1 MRQTREKNGSKKTRL
16 GMKKEVKQKA
26 LPTGWREVRLN
37 NVASVKTGP
46 FGAQLH
52 QHDYVQS
59 NGTPIITVEHLSE
72 RGLIHKNLPLVS
84 DHDKER
90 LNQYLIQEGDIVF
103 SRVGS
108 VDRSTLVSKDEDGWL
123 FSGRLLRVRPKKS
136 DVHSSY
142 LNYFFH
148 AQKFRHHMQSIAVGG
163 TMPSINTSILSNVI
177 IHLPPMNEQKAI
189 ASLLEKWDT
198 AIEKTEALIAA
209 KKKQFKWLLKT
220 LISDQQDNPEW
231 RKVKLGKVIEDIG
244 DGGTPSRKNSDYFG
258 GGIPWVVIDD
268 ITFKIEKTKE
278 TLSKL
283 GLSKSTAKIWP
294 KDSVIVS
301 TGATIGHVGIAKIPM
316 ATKQG
321 ITGIIPKKSITSEY
335 LAYFLLAHTHLLIKY
350 AQGSSFKEIRPETTK
365 KIAFSYPEINLQKDV
380 VSKLNTAQKETDML
394 RSLAEQYR
402 TQKRGLMQ
410 KLLTGEWRRRD
421 ESANG

>member
-1 MRQTREKNGSKKTRL
+1 M
-16 GMKKEVKQKA
+16 KQKT
-26 LPTGWREVRLN
+26 LPKGWREVRLN

-59 NGTPIITVEHLSE
+59 NGTPIITVEHLGE

-123 FSGRLLRVRPKKS
+123 FSGRLLRVRPKKY

-148 AQKFRHHMQSIAVGG
+148 TQKFRHHMQSIAVGG

-177 IHLPPMNEQKAI
+177 IHLPPMNEQKTI
-189 ASLLEKWDT
+189 ASLLKTWDT
-198 AIEKTEALIAA
+198 AIEKTEALIAT
-209 KKKQFKWLLKT
+209 KEKRFKWLLKT
-220 LISDQQDNPEW
+220 LISDQRNNPEW
-231 RKVKLGKVIEDIG
+231 QKMKLDKVAYIAKKKALQRLSNKKLLTVRLHCRGVEINKTSFNPKINPKGRPYFE
-244 DGGTPSRKNSDYFG
+244 RKNGEFLIGRQNFHNGGFG
-258 GGIPWVVIDD
+258 
-268 ITFKIEKTKE
+268 
-278 TLSKL
+278 
-283 GLSKSTAKIWP
+283 
-294 KDSVIVS
+294 IVPLELD
-301 TGATIGHVGIAKIPM
+301 GYIASN
-316 ATKQG
+316 A
-321 ITGIIPKKSITSEY
+321 ITS
-335 LAYFLLAHTHLLIKY
+335 
-350 AQGSSFKEIRPETTK
+350 
-365 KIAFSYPEINLQKDV
+365 INLNPNRVNTDFLFYSFS
-380 VSKLNTAQKETDML
+380 SKNYYQRIGYFMDGTGQKELSDKQIL
-394 RSLAEQYR
+394 QLSLSLPLLSQQKQIAQTLNAVKQEIEVLKQLNDQYR

-410 KLLTGEWRRRD
+410 KLLKGKWRVI
-421 ESANG
+421 NQ

>member
-1 MRQTREKNGSKKTRL
+1 
-16 GMKKEVKQKA
+16 MKRKEVKQKT
-26 LPTGWREVRLN
+26 LPKGWREVRLN

-59 NGTPIITVEHLSE
+59 NGTPIITVEHLGE

-123 FSGRLLRVRPKKS
+123 FSGRLLRVRPKKY

-148 AQKFRHHMQSIAVGG
+148 TQKFRHHMQSIAVGG

-177 IHLPPMNEQKAI
+177 IHLPPMNEQKTI
-189 ASLLEKWDT
+189 ASLLKTWDT
-198 AIEKTEALIAA
+198 AIEKTEALIAT
-209 KKKQFKWLLKT
+209 KEKRFKWLLKT
-220 LISDQQDNPEW
+220 LISDQRNNPEW
-231 RKVKLGKVIEDIG
+231 QKMKLDKVAYIAKKKALQRLSNKKLLTVRLHCRGVEINKTSFNPKINPKGRPYFE
-244 DGGTPSRKNSDYFG
+244 RKNGEFLIGRQNFHNGGFG
-258 GGIPWVVIDD
+258 
-268 ITFKIEKTKE
+268 
-278 TLSKL
+278 
-283 GLSKSTAKIWP
+283 
-294 KDSVIVS
+294 IVPLELD
-301 TGATIGHVGIAKIPM
+301 GYIASN
-316 ATKQG
+316 A
-321 ITGIIPKKSITSEY
+321 ITS
-335 LAYFLLAHTHLLIKY
+335 
-350 AQGSSFKEIRPETTK
+350 
-365 KIAFSYPEINLQKDV
+365 INLNPNRVNTDFLFYSFS
-380 VSKLNTAQKETDML
+380 SKNYYQRIGYFMDGTGQKELSDKQIL
-394 RSLAEQYR
+394 QLSLSLPLLSQQKQIAQTLNAVKQEIEVLKQLNDQYR

-410 KLLTGEWRRRD
+410 KLLKGKWRVI
-421 ESANG
+421 NQ

>member
-1 MRQTREKNGSKKTRL
+1 
-16 GMKKEVKQKA
+16 MKRKEVKQKA
-26 LPTGWREVRLN
+26 LPTGWREVRLK

-59 NGTPIITVEHLSE
+59 NGTPIITVAHLSE

-108 VDRSTLVSKDEDGWL
+108 VDRSTLVSKDEVGWL
-123 FSGRLLRVRPKKS
+123 FSGRLLRVRPKKC

-189 ASLLEKWDT
+189 ASLLETWDT

-209 KKKQFKWLLKT
+209 KEKRFKWLLKT
-220 LISDQQDNPEW
+220 LINDQQNNPGW
-231 RKVKLGKVIEDIG
+231 RKVKLGDLCTKILG
-244 DGGTPSRKNSDYFG
+244 GGTPSTANIGYWKGHIPWMTSADIVNAKTINTRKYITAQAVTDSATNLIPRNNIIVVTRVGIGKAVKNEMDICISQDSQGLILKNSVSADFL
-258 GGIPWVVIDD
+258 IHCLLEKIKV
-268 ITFKIEKTKE
+268 FK
-278 TLSKL
+278 SVSQ
-283 GLSKSTAKIWP
+283 GSTI
-294 KDSVIVS
+294 
-301 TGATIGHVGIAKIPM
+301 
-316 ATKQG
+316 QG
-321 ITGIIPKKSITSEY
+321 ITKKRLSDIEFPLPSLPEQKQI
-335 LAYFLLAHTHLLIKY
+335 AQHINIVEREIGLLKGLIEK
-350 AQGSSFKEIRPETTK
+350 
-365 KIAFSYPEINLQKDV
+365 
-380 VSKLNTAQKETDML
+380 
-394 RSLAEQYR
+394 YR

-410 KLLTGEWRRRD
+410 KLLTGEWQLLPSFPRKR
-421 ESANG
+421 ESRNLS

>member
-1 MRQTREKNGSKKTRL
+1 
-16 GMKKEVKQKA
+16 MKKKKENQKT

-72 RGLIHKNLPLVS
+72 RGLIHKNLPSVS

-123 FSGRLLRVRPKKS
+123 FSGRLLRVRPKKY

-148 AQKFRHHMQSIAVGG
+148 TQKFRHHMQSIAVGG

-209 KKKQFKWLLKT
+209 KEKRFKWLLKT
-220 LISDQQDNPEW
+220 LISDQQNNPEW
-231 RKVKLGKVIEDIG
+231 QKMKLEKVACIAKKKALQRLSNKKLLTVRLHCRGVKINKTSFNPKINPKGRPYFE
-244 DGGTPSRKNSDYFG
+244 RKNGEFLIGRQNFHNGGFG
-258 GGIPWVVIDD
+258 
-268 ITFKIEKTKE
+268 
-278 TLSKL
+278 
-283 GLSKSTAKIWP
+283 
-294 KDSVIVS
+294 IVPLELD
-301 TGATIGHVGIAKIPM
+301 GYIASN
-316 ATKQG
+316 A
-321 ITGIIPKKSITSEY
+321 ITS
-335 LAYFLLAHTHLLIKY
+335 
-350 AQGSSFKEIRPETTK
+350 
-365 KIAFSYPEINLQKDV
+365 INLNPNRVNTDFLFYQFS
-380 VSKLNTAQKETDML
+380 SKNYYQRIGYFMDGTGQKELSDKQIL
-394 RSLAEQYR
+394 QLSLSLPLLSQQKQIAQTLNAVKQEIEVLKQLNDQYR

-410 KLLTGEWRRRD
+410 KLLKGKWRVI
-421 ESANG
+421 NQ

>member
-1 MRQTREKNGSKKTRL
+1 MK
-16 GMKKEVKQKA
+16 KKEVKQKA

-209 KKKQFKWLLKT
+209 KEKRFKWLLKT
-220 LISDQQDNPEW
+220 LISDQQNNSEW
-231 RKVKLGKVIEDIG
+231 RKMELEKVACIAKKKALQKLSNKKLLTVKLHCRGVEINKTSFNPKINPKGRPYFERKNGEFLIG
-244 DGGTPSRKNSDYFG
+244 RQNFHNGGFGIVPLELDGYIASNAITSINLNPDRVNTGFLFYSFSRKNYYQRIGSFMDG
-258 GGIPWVVIDD
+258 
-268 ITFKIEKTKE
+268 
-278 TLSKL
+278 
-283 GLSKSTAKIWP
+283 
-294 KDSVIVS
+294 
-301 TGATIGHVGIAKIPM
+301 TG
-316 ATKQG
+316 
-321 ITGIIPKKSITSEY
+321 
-335 LAYFLLAHTHLLIKY
+335 
-350 AQGSSFKEIRPETTK
+350 
-365 KIAFSYPEINLQKDV
+365 
-380 VSKLNTAQKETDML
+380 QKELSDKQIL
-394 RSLAEQYR
+394 QFSLSLPPLSQQKQIAQTLNAVKQEIEVLKQLNDQYR

-410 KLLTGEWRRRD
+410 KLLKGKWRMI
-421 ESANG
+421 NQ

>member
-1 MRQTREKNGSKKTRL
+1 
-16 GMKKEVKQKA
+16 MKKEMKQKA
-26 LPTGWREVRLN
+26 LPKGWREVRLK

-108 VDRSTLVSKDEDGWL
+108 VDRSTLVSKDEVGWL
-123 FSGRLLRVRPKKS
+123 FSGRLLRVRPKKC

-148 AQKFRHHMQSIAVGG
+148 AQKFRHHMQNIAVGG

-189 ASLLEKWDT
+189 ASLLETWDT

-209 KKKQFKWLLKT
+209 KEKRFKWLLKT
-220 LISDQQDNPEW
+220 LISDQQNNPEW
-231 RKVKLGKVIEDIG
+231 RKMEMEKVACIAKKKALQKLSNKKLLTVKLHCRGVEINKTSFNPKINPKGRPYFERKNGEFLIG
-244 DGGTPSRKNSDYFG
+244 RQNFHNGGFGIVPLELDGYIASNAITSINLNPDRVNTDFLFYSFSRKNYYQRIGSFMDG
-258 GGIPWVVIDD
+258 
-268 ITFKIEKTKE
+268 
-278 TLSKL
+278 
-283 GLSKSTAKIWP
+283 
-294 KDSVIVS
+294 
-301 TGATIGHVGIAKIPM
+301 TG
-316 ATKQG
+316 
-321 ITGIIPKKSITSEY
+321 
-335 LAYFLLAHTHLLIKY
+335 
-350 AQGSSFKEIRPETTK
+350 
-365 KIAFSYPEINLQKDV
+365 
-380 VSKLNTAQKETDML
+380 QKELSDKQIL
-394 RSLAEQYR
+394 QFSLSLPPLSQQKQIAQTLNAVKQEIEVLKQLNDQYR

-410 KLLTGEWRRRD
+410 KLLKGKWRMINQQ
-421 ESANG
+421 SG